1 MFWYTHQVEGAKGDM
16 LSRKKGK
23 EPASENSFVLGTI
36 KNILFELT
44 WLFLLLFT
52 VKSFSQIFFL
62 HESLFSFSFCFK
74 EATLLLVPFHDGLGS
89 GKLDA

>member
-1 MFWYTHQVEGAKGDM
+1 MIYH
-16 LSRKKGK
+16 LSIKKKTLRLIG
-23 EPASENSFVLGTI
+23 F
-36 KNILFELT
+36 
-44 WLFLLLFT
+44 FLLLFT